1 MNANVNPLG
10 ILPSHTTYGVYLV
23 GHCLLDAQPER
34 TEQALSRLVSDPMP
48 VIAALQAGTK
58 VLVREGR
65 FEALN
70 VFAARLYSQGFQIE
84 LLPLQA

>member
-1 MNANVNPLG
+1 MNANAKPLG
-10 ILPSHTTYGVYLV
+10 LLPSHKTYGVYLA
-23 GHCLLDAQPER
+23 GHYLLETQPER
-34 TEQALSRLVSDPMP
+34 TEQALSRLVGDPLP
-48 VIAALQAGTK
+48 VIAALKSGSK

-84 LLPLQA
+84 LLPLE